1 MSPEAGRDLLA
12 ELSNAVAAYLSTM
25 EVTAECLDESYPEV
39 GSPYR
44 KRIQALQSRVSYDA
58 TPKEIRESAKAIQ
71 AELRDYASVAKRVR
85 TERSVELE
93 REILALGDI
102 IENLAERQAHF
113 GRRLREFAAQVEKAM
128 PVEAAGLHG
137 VVDSMSHETAA
148 MVGKMLEQMVELDQR
163 LAGAASTDPVTGLI
177 NRRELERQIEAHR
190 LHGATFSLLLFELE
204 GPVGEQVLQMAGAK
218 LASHFR
224 HRDRTARWS
233 EREFAVLFLGE
244 NQLAEARAAEVL
256 PWLTGR
262 YTLENGESV
271 LIEAKARLLER
282 ELAAA

>member
-39 GSPYR
+39 GGPYR

-58 TPKEIRESAKAIQ
+58 TPKEVRESARAIQ

-102 IENLAERQAHF
+102 IENLAERQTKF
-113 GRRLREFAAQVEKAM
+113 GRRLREFAAQVAKTM

-137 VVDSMSHETAA
+137 VVDSMSHETSA
-148 MVGKMLEQMVELDQR
+148 MVGRMREQMVELDQR
-163 LAGAASTDPVTGLI
+163 LAGTVSTDPVTGLI

-233 EREFAVLFLGE
+233 DREFAVLFLGE

-256 PWLTGR
+256 PWLAGR

-271 LIEAKARLLER
+271 FIEAKARLLER

>member
-39 GSPYR
+39 GSRYR

-71 AELRDYASVAKRVR
+71 AELRDYANVAKRVR
-85 TERSVELE
+85 TERSVDME

-113 GRRLREFAAQVEKAM
+113 GRRLREFAAQVGKAM

-148 MVGKMLEQMVELDQR
+148 MVGKMREQMVVLDQR

-233 EREFAVLFLGE
+233 DREFAVLFLGE

-256 PWLTGR
+256 PRLGGR

-271 LIEAKARLLER
+271 VIEAKARLLER

>member
-1 MSPEAGRDLLA
+1 MA

-25 EVTAECLDESYPEV
+25 QVTAECLDESYPEV
-39 GSPYR
+39 GTPYR

-58 TPKEIRESAKAIQ
+58 TPTQIRESAKAIQ
-71 AELRDYASVAKRVR
+71 AELRDYSSVAKRVR

-102 IENLAERQAHF
+102 IDDLAQRQAQF

-137 VVDSMSHETAA
+137 VVDSMSHETAT
-148 MVGKMLEQMVELDQR
+148 MVGKMLEHMVELDQR

-224 HRDRTARWS
+224 HRERTARWGD
-233 EREFAVLFLGE
+233 REFAVLFLGD
-244 NQLAEARAAEVL
+244 NQLGEARAAEVL
-256 PWLTGR
+256 PRLAGR
-262 YTLENGESV
+262 YTLKNGESV
-271 LIEAKARLLER
+271 VVEAKARLLEP

>member
-1 MSPEAGRDLLA
+1 MGPQAGRDLMA
-12 ELSNAVAAYLSTM
+12 EVTNAVAAYLSTM
-25 EVTAECLDESYPEV
+25 AVTAECLDESYPEV
-39 GSPYR
+39 GSPFR

-58 TPKEIRESAKAIQ
+58 TPKEIRESAIAMQ
-71 AELRDYASVAKRVR
+71 GELRDYASVAKRVR

-113 GRRLREFAAQVEKAM
+113 GRRLREFAAQVAKAM

-137 VVDSMSHETAA
+137 VVDSMSHETST
-148 MVGKMLEQMVELDQR
+148 MVVQMRERMVELDQR
-163 LAGAASTDPVTGLI
+163 LAGAASIDPVTGLI

-190 LHGATFSLLLFELE
+190 LHGAAFSLLLFELE
-204 GPVGEQVLQMAGAK
+204 GPVGEQVLQLAGAK

-233 EREFAVLFLGE
+233 DREFAVLFLGG

-256 PWLTGR
+256 PRLEGR

-271 LIEAKARLLER
+271 FIAAKACLLAA